1 MKTINWRVRLKNK
14 NFWITFIPA
23 MLMLVQVV
31 LSIFG
36 YSFEVEKVQGKLL
49 WADVL
54 EEKGYEFAYIDSCTH
69 VTPYGTSGNWLEETF
84 GEINEKYIIEDQPDI
99 K

>member
-23 MLMLVQVV
+23 MLMLIQVV

-49 WADVL
+49 DLVDAVL
-54 EEKGYEFAYIDSCTH
+54 VIVGVINDPTTVGLSDSKAAME
-69 VTPYGTSGNWLEETF
+69 YS
-84 GEINEKYIIEDQPDI
+84 QP

>member
-1 MKTINWRVRLKNK
+1 
-14 NFWITFIPA
+14 

-49 WADVL
+49 DLVDAVFTVL
-54 EEKGYEFAYIDSCTH
+54 VIVGVINDPTTVVFSDSKAAME
-69 VTPYGTSGNWLEETF
+69 YS
-84 GEINEKYIIEDQPDI
+84 QP

>member
-1 MKTINWRVRLKNK
+1 MKSINWRVGLKNK
-14 NFWITFIPA
+14 KFWVTFIPA
-23 MLMLVQVV
+23 MMMLVQVI

-49 WADVL
+49 DLVDAVFTVL
-54 EEKGYEFAYIDSCTH
+54 VIVGVINDPTTVGLSDSKAAME
-69 VTPYGTSGNWLEETF
+69 YS
-84 GEINEKYIIEDQPDI
+84 QP

>member
-49 WADVL
+49 DLVDAVFTVL
-54 EEKGYEFAYIDSCTH
+54 VIVGVINDPTTVGLSDSKAAMEYSQ
-69 VTPYGTSGNWLEETF
+69 PKIII
-84 GEINEKYIIEDQPDI
+84 GENRYDRK
-99 K
+99 

>member
-1 MKTINWRVRLKNK
+1 MKSINWRVRLKNK
-14 NFWITFIPA
+14 NFWVTFIPA
-23 MLMLVQVV
+23 MMLVQVI

-49 WADVL
+49 DLVDAVFTVL
-54 EEKGYEFAYIDSCTH
+54 VIVGVINDPTTVGLSDSKAAME
-69 VTPYGTSGNWLEETF
+69 YS
-84 GEINEKYIIEDQPDI
+84 QP

>member
-1 MKTINWRVRLKNK
+1 MKSINWRVRLKNK
-14 NFWITFIPA
+14 NFWVTFIPA
-23 MLMLVQVV
+23 MMMLVQVI

-49 WADVL
+49 DLVDAVFTVL
-54 EEKGYEFAYIDSCTH
+54 VIVGVINDPTTVGLSDSKTAME
-69 VTPYGTSGNWLEETF
+69 YS
-84 GEINEKYIIEDQPDI
+84 QP

>member
-49 WADVL
+49 DLVDAVFTVL
-54 EEKGYEFAYIDSCTH
+54 VIVGVINDPTTVGLSDSKDAME
-69 VTPYGTSGNWLEETF
+69 YS
-84 GEINEKYIIEDQPDI
+84 QP

>member
-23 MLMLVQVV
+23 MLMLVDAVFTV
-31 LSIFG
+31 LVIVGVINDPTTVGLSDSKAAME
-36 YSFEVEKVQGKLL
+36 YS
-49 WADVL
+49 
-54 EEKGYEFAYIDSCTH
+54 
-69 VTPYGTSGNWLEETF
+69 
-84 GEINEKYIIEDQPDI
+84 QP

>member
-1 MKTINWRVRLKNK
+1 MKSINWRVRLKNK
-14 NFWITFIPA
+14 NFWVTFIPA
-23 MLMLVQVV
+23 MMMLVQVI

-49 WADVL
+49 DLVDAVFTVL
-54 EEKGYEFAYIDSCTH
+54 VIVGVINDPTTVGLSDSK
-69 VTPYGTSGNWLEETF
+69 VAMEYS
-84 GEINEKYIIEDQPDI
+84 QP